1 MWRARPWAEMNKRTS
16 ARIGALT
23 YIALFVVLLAV
34 TTTMGW
40 CDGERFER
48 RSVMGWPYARTRSTM
63 CGFVRGVAGE
73 AVDSVPCQVW
83 NLAPLTLVAGF
94 SAWWLVGDLTGLR
107 RYEEKPKRRK
117 RRDSPRDD

>member
-1 MWRARPWAEMNKRTS
+1 VKKRSS

-23 YIALFVVLLAV
+23 CIVLFVVLLAV

-48 RSVMGWPYARTRSTM
+48 RSVIGSFTEPRYARTKLTI
-63 CGFVRGVAGE
+63 CGFVRGVAGQT
-73 AVDSVPCQVW
+73 VSSVPCQVW
-83 NLAPLTLVAGF
+83 NLAPFALLAGF
-94 SAWWLVGDLTGLR
+94 SAWWLVRDLTGLR

-117 RRDSPRDD
+117 RR